1 LIDILIKNSLG
12 KIDLDVVSMMFE
24 QKDIKWNN
32 LYRVIQ
38 ICPQATDM
46 IINQFLSQEN
56 VAFLSINHLELL
68 ISASGN

>member
-1 LIDILIKNSLG
+1 
-12 KIDLDVVSMMFE
+12 MMFE

-56 VAFLSINHLELL
+56 VVFLATNHIELL
-68 ISASGN
+68 NSACKD